1 MNVLKNVRI
10 CVMAPERL
18 YTRIGTLTLRVPR
31 HRDQPFHTLVFENYQ
46 RSETDL
52 LVTLADMV
60 VCGVSTR
67 KVKHVVETLCG
78 KSISKSSISK
88 VCKVLDKDVKEF
100 KNRRLSG
107 FYPFVTLDA
116 IYLKV
121 RANHRI
127 VSRALMVAY
136 ATNDAGR
143 REIIGFDVYE
153 EEFRRTWTDFLQ
165 GLKERGLVSP
175 LMITSDAHKGMLHAI
190 AKVYPL
196 CPWQRCQFHFA
207 RNILDGVPKQYET
220 AVSDKLRELFTCD
233 TIGKARKK
241 KEEIIE
247 EYEPVAEKAM
257 KCLDDGFESAMT
269 VMILPNW
276 IRKYFRTSNHLERLN
291 REIKRRANI
300 IGIFPNEESILR
312 LIGSLLLEL
321 NDVKVVG
328 KSIFSRKTLKKMIT
342 P

>member
-1 MNVLKNVRI
+1 M
-10 CVMAPERL
+10 
-18 YTRIGTLTLRVPR
+18 
-31 HRDQPFHTLVFENYQ
+31 LVFENYQ
-46 RSETDL
+46 RSETAL

-78 KSISKSSISK
+78 ASISKSSISK
-88 VCKVLDKDVKEF
+88 VCQILDKDVKEF

-107 FYPFVTLDA
+107 FYPLVTLDA
-116 IYLKV
+116 TYLKV

-127 VSRALMVAY
+127 ESRALMVAY

-153 EEFRRTWTDFLQ
+153 EESRRTWTDFLQ
-165 GLKERGLVSP
+165 SLKDRGLVSP

-207 RNILDGVPKQYET
+207 RNILDAVPKQYVT
-220 AVSDKLRELFTCD
+220 AVSDALRDLFNCD
-233 TIGKARKK
+233 TVEKARKK

-257 KCLDDGFESAMT
+257 RCLDEGFESAMT
-269 VMILPNW
+269 VMILPKW

-291 REIKRRANI
+291 REIKRRAKV
-300 IGIFPNEESILR
+300 IGIFPNEESVLR
-312 LIGSLLLEL
+312 LIGSLLLEI
-321 NDVKVVG
+321 NDVKAVG
-328 KSIFSRKTLKKMIT
+328 RSIFSKQTLEKMIT
-342 P
+342 PKIQKELRIAAEEEQRLLAA